1 MHTLED
7 ETFTVLQGELEIYD
21 GVTWHSLHQGESYF
35 VERGTP
41 HSFRS
46 VGPSDGKLH
55 VVISPSG
62 IEAFLEQ
69 ISPLSVPA
77 DMAELVRI
85 AKSYEVSFLPSET
98 PFSNSV
104 GAPAEHILQSA

>member
-1 MHTLED
+1 MTQVSPKGGGPPVHMHTLED

-55 VVISPSG
+55 VS
-62 IEAFLEQ
+62 
-69 ISPLSVPA
+69 
-77 DMAELVRI
+77 
-85 AKSYEVSFLPSET
+85 
-98 PFSNSV
+98 
-104 GAPAEHILQSA
+104 